1 MIKHVAIAAS
11 AALLSLTLVSNA
23 QAQAQTMPHFGI
35 SAGASIP
42 QSSFGD
48 GVNTGYNVNALVN
61 VGIPLSPLGFRAE
74 AGWNHFDMSG
84 SNASGS
90 VRMVNGAL
98 NVVLVPSSVMTAKP
112 YLIAGVGAYNVR
124 STIGNTGGFL
134 GGMFPNRSTSD
145 TRLGFN
151 GGIGFSFGLGPVGT
165 FVEGRYVSVNGKNG
179 SGSLSFVPVSFG
191 ITF

>member
-1 MIKHVAIAAS
+1 MIRQVAIAAS
-11 AALLSLTLVSNA
+11 TALLSLTLASNA

-74 AGWNHFDMSG
+74 AGWNHFDLSG

-112 YLIAGVGAYNVR
+112 YLIAGVGMYNVKT
-124 STIGNTGGFL
+124 SVDNSGGLLTGPFTTQ
-134 GGMFPNRSTSD
+134 SSD

-151 GGIGFSFGLGPVGT
+151 GGLGFAFGLGPVGT

-179 SGSLSFVPVSFG
+179 SSSLSFVPVSFG

>member
-1 MIKHVAIAAS
+1 MIRQVAIAAS
-11 AALLSLTLVSNA
+11 TALLSLEA

-74 AGWNHFDMSG
+74 AGWNHFDLSG

-112 YLIAGVGAYNVR
+112 YLIAGVGMYNVKT
-124 STIGNTGGFL
+124 SVDNSGGLLTGPFTTQ
-134 GGMFPNRSTSD
+134 SSD

-151 GGIGFSFGLGPVGT
+151 GGLGFAFGLGPVGT

-179 SGSLSFVPVSFG
+179 SSSLSFVPVSFG